1 MTSVGGG
8 TPAEKNCW
16 HILSGEYPPQP
27 GGVSDYTA
35 GLAEGLAKDG
45 AEVHVWVPPASG
57 TAPAVEGVVV
67 HHEAGRWSPADLER
81 LGLALDAF
89 PAPRRLLVQYTP
101 NAWGYRGMN
110 LGFCRWLVGRHAKG
124 DDVRPMFTSSGITLL

>member
-8 TPAEKNCW
+8 TPAGKDCW

-35 GLAEGLAKDG
+35 GLAEGLAKAG

-57 TAPAVEGVVV
+57 DC
-67 HHEAGRWSPADLER
+67 AGRR
-81 LGLALDAF
+81 GG
-89 PAPRRLLVQYTP
+89 RR
-101 NAWGYRGMN
+101 A
-110 LGFCRWLVGRHAKG
+110 
-124 DDVRPMFTSSGITLL
+124 S